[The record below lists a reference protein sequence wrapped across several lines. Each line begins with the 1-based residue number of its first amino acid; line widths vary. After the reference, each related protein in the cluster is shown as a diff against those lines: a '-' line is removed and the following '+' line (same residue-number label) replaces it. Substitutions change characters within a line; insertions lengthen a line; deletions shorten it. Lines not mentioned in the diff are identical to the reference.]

1 MTDSVVFK
9 KLNLKD
15 QTEIAVVNA
24 PASFER
30 EIATLRGVAVRR
42 SLADGSP
49 VAFSLA
55 FVTKQSEVDAL
66 AQSAAERTAGD
77 AVVWFAYPKQSSKK
91 YKSEIDRDRG
101 WDALGAAGFEPVR
114 MVAIDED
121 WSAVRFRRV
130 AFIKSLTRDVEHTI
144 SAGGKTKARAGAK
157 HAAKKPS
164 PKKPSLKKRPKPAA
178 KPGVGKPL
186 AKGAR
191 KK

>member
-1 MTDSVVFK
+1 MTDPSAVFK

-30 EIATLRGVAVRR
+30 ELAALRGVAVRR

-49 VAFSLA
+49 LKFSLA
-55 FVTKQSEVDAL
+55 FVTKQPEVDAL
-66 AQSAAERTAGD
+66 AKSTAERTAGD
-77 AVVWFAYPKQSSKK
+77 AVVWFAYPKQSSKR

-101 WDALGAAGFEPVR
+101 WDVLGAAGFEPVR

-130 AFIKSLTRDVEHTI
+130 DFIKSLTRGAEHTI
-144 SAGGKTKARAGAK
+144 SAGGKAKARAGAK
-157 HAAKKPS
+157 SLAKPS
-164 PKKPSLKKRPKPAA
+164 AKTRSKPAA
-178 KPGVGKPL
+178 KSKRASKPA